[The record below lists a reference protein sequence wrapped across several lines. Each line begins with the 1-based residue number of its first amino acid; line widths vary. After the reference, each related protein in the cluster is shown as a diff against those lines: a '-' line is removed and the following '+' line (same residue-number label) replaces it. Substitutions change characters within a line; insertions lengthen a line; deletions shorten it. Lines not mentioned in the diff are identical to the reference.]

1 MKKILGYIIVTI
13 VLALTVFYIS
23 IEYFRAEEGAQAPDF
38 EAQLIDGTEL
48 KLSQLK
54 GKHVLLDFWGS
65 WCAPCRQENKELA
78 RLHNKYK
85 DDLTIVTVA
94 LEKDSLMWKKIAE
107 QDGFAWKH
115 QIVSYNKYVM
125 LSPIARKYGVTK
137 IPAKFLIAPDGT
149 LLGQLSF
156 QQIDSLLIS
165 LKK

>member
-1 MKKILGYIIVTI
+1 M
-13 VLALTVFYIS
+13 
-23 IEYFRAEEGAQAPDF
+23 
-38 EAQLIDGTEL
+38 
-48 KLSQLK
+48 
-54 GKHVLLDFWGS
+54 
-65 WCAPCRQENKELA
+65 ELA

-107 QDGFAWKH
+107 QDGFGWKH

-137 IPAKFLIAPDGT
+137 IPAKFLIAPEGT

-156 QQIDSLLIS
+156 QQIDSLLTS
-165 LKK
+165 LK